1 MIRTLIIFVH
11 PALEKSTANR
21 ALLEGVSSIDG
32 VTVHDLYEMYPG
44 FNIDVAKEKAL
55 LEAHDRIIWQFPFY
69 WYSSTALLK
78 EWFDVVLQYGWA
90 FGLGGK
96 ALEGKTARVVTTTG
110 SGGDTYCV
118 DGRNCYS
125 IDEFLR
131 PIEMTA
137 ALCRMGYES
146 SLAFHEVLNWQG
158 SELFNAVSTYRNW
171 LMRG

>member
-32 VTVHDLYEMYPG
+32 VTVHDLYEMYPD
-44 FNIDVAKEKAL
+44 FHIDVAKEKAL

-69 WYSSTALLK
+69 WYSSPALLK

-110 SGGDTYCV
+110 
-118 DGRNCYS
+118 
-125 IDEFLR
+125 
-131 PIEMTA
+131 
-137 ALCRMGYES
+137 
-146 SLAFHEVLNWQG
+146 
-158 SELFNAVSTYRNW
+158 
-171 LMRG
+171 